1 MMSASPRSKAIRV
14 GVGLS
19 LDDAGGLLR
28 NARRQLRQALVD
40 VDHLL
45 RAFTVWRRS

>member
-1 MMSASPRSKAIRV
+1 VSGAAKAIRV
-14 GVGLS
+14 GIGLS

-28 NARRQLRQALVD
+28 NARRQLRHALVG
-40 VDHLL
+40 VDPAL